1 MYSSME
7 KQHEIFDVRKVSLQG
22 KNLVEA
28 SAGTGKTYSIAILV
42 LRLIIEKKIGI
53 AQQLIVTFTRFAVA
67 ELQERIRHFIKMAY
81 DASCGLPI
89 ADELIA
95 ALVQQAED
103 RDGLK
108 DRLRAELLMMDE
120 ANILTIH
127 GFSQQILNEFA
138 FETKQ
143 HFDANLQSD
152 LSDIIRIAV
161 NRFWRSVITNLPV
174 HTFTLK
180 EMQAF
185 KEQLPVLIQKHLSG
199 QRYAV
204 FDPEQEYN
212 NFEPYQ
218 DLAQQ
223 HLNLDTQRAAL
234 GGILEN
240 NYEVTAQSVAA
251 NGYARKALEPLLQD
265 SPAFIEAAL
274 AAARK
279 GTGYI
284 QKLDGP
290 FWESLRAIVSE
301 EQELEVQRAAFRT
314 YLSYH
319 VLKYYA
325 VQVTD
330 YVQQNGILT
339 FDAMIQDLHRI
350 VVTEQNDHLTELIR
364 NRYQAV
370 FIDEFQDTDTV
381 QFSLFERLFM
391 DRTLPNDTILFLIGD
406 PKQSIYAFRSA
417 DVASYLS
424 ARDKV
429 EQLYS
434 MNINYRSTAPMVGAV
449 NRFFGALGDQAFGYD
464 IADQSRITYIPVE
477 SKDRHRTMLCNGQPE
492 QHTLVLS
499 GYDKTGAARE
509 AIAREI
515 AWLLDPENRC
525 MIGDPDQEGGMRPV
539 QPSDIGVLV
548 RSGKDGAE
556 IKKLLRSH
564 NILAVPID
572 DTRVLRTAEAK
583 DIVLL
588 LQAMIEPTAQHIA
601 TALYL
606 SFMNTLFYEEQGLLL
621 ERRFI
626 DEISM
631 MALFREYHQL
641 VMDQKIYQAFQK
653 LFADFSIPQKMS
665 RNTRA
670 LRSLTNLLQLIQL
683 VHQQQY
689 RRSMQAE
696 DILVWL
702 QNPDAAAVAGD
713 TYEVQLESDENAVSI
728 VTIHKSKGLEYNIV
742 FVYGI
747 HTKESLR
754 PGYNQ
759 FKDADGQL
767 TFAEKEQLSE
777 EQEARILK
785 QAEQEQ
791 RRLIYVALT
800 RAVYKCYIYFAKTG
814 YKDSGLARFVQQL
827 DGAEGILPDY
837 QSPEEVRD
845 YHAAHDQLVLT
856 PVSFE
861 ESKIASSRSS
871 WAMVSYSALNV
882 KHEHV
887 PKARSQ
893 ELTGY
898 DHFVFNELPR
908 GADAGTQLHEMLEQL
923 DFARDFSSLEQLNR
937 YELMLLSVFNVRG
950 RDELK
955 IDRTDWMRQLVA
967 HIVQAEIAIGPNV
980 FQLYEVG
987 NQHKLNELEFNF
999 PVQSA
1004 AVQHRLIPVLESFGA
1019 TMNDKYFNLQ
1029 GMMNG
1034 KIDLLLAHKDQYFVL
1049 DWKSNYLGCTLEDY
1063 EGDLLYDAMTEHNY
1077 HLQYLIYTV
1086 AVHKYLQQ
1094 RMGASYDYDTH
1105 FGGVIYVFFRG
1116 VRSGKRSGV
1125 FTVKPPLALIEQL
1138 THLFYA

>member
-1 MYSSME
+1 ME
-7 KQHEIFDVRKVSLQG
+7 KQREMFDVRKVPLQG

-42 LRLIIEKKIGI
+42 LRLIIEQKIGI

-81 DASCGLPI
+81 DVSCGLPI
-89 ADELIA
+89 ADDLITV
-95 ALVQQAED
+95 LVQQAED
-103 RDGLK
+103 ADGLK

-143 HFDANLQSD
+143 HFDASLQSD
-152 LSDIIRIAV
+152 LSDIIRMAV
-161 NRFWRSVITNLPV
+161 NRFWRTVITNLPV

-180 EMQAF
+180 EMEAF
-185 KEQLPVLIQKHLSG
+185 KALLPVLIQKHLSG
-199 QRYAV
+199 QRYAA
-204 FDPEQEYN
+204 FDPEKEYN
-212 NFEPYQ
+212 DFEPYLN
-218 DLAQQ
+218 LAQI
-223 HLNLDTQRAAL
+223 HLGLEAQRAQL
-234 GGILEN
+234 SNVLETH
-240 NYEVTAQSVAA
+240 YEKTAQSVAA
-251 NGYARKALEPLLQD
+251 NGYARKSLEPLLGD
-265 SPAFIEAAL
+265 REAFTEAAL
-274 AAARK
+274 SAARK

-284 QKLDGP
+284 QKLEGP
-290 FWESLRAIVSE
+290 FWETLREIVSA
-301 EQELEVQRAAFRT
+301 EQELEAKRAAFRT

-350 VVTEQNDHLTELIR
+350 VVTEQNDHLIELIR

-391 DRTLPNDTILFLIGD
+391 ERTVTNDTILFLIGD

-424 ARDKV
+424 AREKV

-434 MNINYRSTAPMVGAV
+434 MNVNYRSTAPMIGSV

-464 IADQSRITYIPVE
+464 AADQSRITYIPVE
-477 SKDRHRTMLCNGQPE
+477 SKDQRRTMYSNGQPE
-492 QHTLVLS
+492 QNTLVLS

-515 AWLLDPENRC
+515 AWLLDPAHQC
-525 MIGDPDQEGGMRPV
+525 MIGDPDRDGGMRPV
-539 QPSDIGVLV
+539 QPSDIGILV

-556 IKKLLRSH
+556 IKKLLRSY

-572 DTRVLRTAEAK
+572 DTRVLRTAEAR

-588 LQAMIEPTAQHIA
+588 LQAMIAPTAQHIA

-606 SFMNTLFYEEQGLLL
+606 SFMNTLFYEEQGVLLQ
-621 ERRFI
+621 RKYI
-626 DEISM
+626 DEIAM

-653 LFADFSIPQKMS
+653 LFTDFSIPQSMS
-665 RNTRA
+665 RNTRS
-670 LRSLTNLLQLIQL
+670 LRSLTNLLQLVQL
-683 VHQQQY
+683 IHQQQY
-689 RRSMQAE
+689 RRNMQAE

-747 HTKESLR
+747 HTREGLR
-754 PGYNQ
+754 SGYNQ
-759 FKDADGQL
+759 FKDTDGQL
-767 TFAEKEQLSE
+767 TFAEKEQLNE

-827 DGAEGILPDY
+827 NGAEGILPEYESPGEVQAY
-837 QSPEEVRD
+837 QAV
-845 YHAAHDQLVLT
+845 HDQLVLT
-856 PVSFE
+856 PVTFD
-861 ESKIASSRSS
+861 ESKILSSRSP

-882 KHEHV
+882 KHEYI

-923 DFARDFSSLEQLNR
+923 DFTRDYGSLEQLNR
-937 YELMLLSVFNVRG
+937 YELMLLSIFNVRSK
-950 RDELK
+950 DEIK
-955 IDRTDWMRQLVA
+955 IDRTDWMRQLVT
-967 HIVQAEIAIGPNV
+967 HIVQAELPIGGRV
-980 FQLYEVG
+980 FQLREIA

-1004 AVQHRLIPVLESFGA
+1004 AIQNRLIPLLESFGA
-1019 TMNDKYFNLQ
+1019 TMNDKYFSLQ

-1034 KIDLLLAHKDQYFVL
+1034 KIDLLLAHKGQYYVL
-1049 DWKSNYLGCTLEDY
+1049 DWKSNYLGCSLEDY

-1094 RMGASYDYDTH
+1094 RMGDEYDYETH

-1116 VRSGKRSGV
+1116 VRSGSRSGI
-1125 FTVKPPLALIEQL
+1125 FTVKPPLELVKQL
-1138 THLFYA
+1138 TQLLHS